1 MEPRRYRIKTPTMA
15 IFSSKDQ
22 RFNVTVPVGVIV
34 NVIQPKRGND
44 RLINVVWNDTTYLMF
59 EQDLRDRGEPVD

>member
-15 IFSSKDQ
+15 IFSLRDQ
-22 RFNVTVPVGVIV
+22 RFHVTVPEGVIV
-34 NVIQPKRGND
+34 WVQPERTND

-59 EQDLRDRGEPVD
+59 EQDLRDRGEPLD